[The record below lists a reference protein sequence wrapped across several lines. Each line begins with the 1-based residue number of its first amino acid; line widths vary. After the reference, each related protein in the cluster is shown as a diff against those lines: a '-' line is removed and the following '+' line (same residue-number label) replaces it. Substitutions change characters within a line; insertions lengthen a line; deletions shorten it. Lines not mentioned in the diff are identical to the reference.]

1 MYRQK
6 PSCSIDMSIIG
17 QTAIMHIDTDE
28 KAKYQ
33 EIVGV
38 KGMERRGGEVGY
50 NSCAI
55 ELRVTAA
62 AGGSVLHITSKK
74 PTQNHGNGP
83 KTVLNNESSPKR
95 DLSVVIS
102 LQSLCISLI
111 AERPVRREFASLYM
125 DEIECRFLQ
134 KQTIAR
140 GLNSVVSS
148 YGLEVADMQID
159 NYSETAIFPVLMHS
173 YNASQ
178 RERNK
183 TARRRKRAIRLRKG
197 SVDSEDSVGL
207 LPSSEVVE
215 DYPFITLSLVQV

>member
-1 MYRQK
+1 
-6 PSCSIDMSIIG
+6 MSIIG

-28 KAKYQ
+28 KAKTKG
-33 EIVGV
+33 IVGV
-38 KGMERRGGEVGY
+38 KGERRGVGGDY
-50 NSCAI
+50 NSSAI

-74 PTQNHGNGP
+74 PTQNHGNGS
-83 KTVLNNESSPKR
+83 KTVVNNEVPSKR

-125 DEIECRFLQ
+125 DEIECKFLQ
-134 KQTIAR
+134 KQTVVKD
-140 GLNSVVSS
+140 LNSVVSS

-197 SVDSEDSVGL
+197 SVDMCICNVYSYEYMYICIELEMD
-207 LPSSEVVE
+207 
-215 DYPFITLSLVQV
+215 IH